1 MRKGFSLIELILS
14 IVIVGITVI
23 AIPTVI
29 SRTLSNNTQGLI
41 QQSVMDA
48 KTRMALILKAPYS
61 CVGSFSLKDPTPIF
75 GNAMGNATDNFYTRN
90 AISDY
95 RRRAFALPDPKG
107 GTKTVNFDESCN
119 GLDKSIN
126 SFNTKGSSGLKT
138 TTSVTYGDRDNI
150 IESVITT
157 DSNYYDM
164 QGSYDNNKGVTRVQ
178 VTSKTSLGKDTK
190 TITLS
195 AFAANIGDSPEILLG
210 SWQK

>member
-29 SRTLSNNTQGLI
+29 SQTLSNNTQGLI

-61 CVGSFSLKDPTPIF
+61 CVGNFSFKGPTPIF
-75 GNAMGNATDNFYTRN
+75 GNAMGNATNNFYTKN
-90 AISDY
+90 AISEDG
-95 RRRAFALPDPKG
+95 RRVFALQDPKG
-107 GTKTVNFDESCN
+107 DIKTVNFDESCN

-126 SFNTKGSSGLKT
+126 SFNTAKGSSSLKT

-157 DSNYYDM
+157 DTGYYNM
-164 QGSYDNNKGVTRVQ
+164 QGKYDNNKGVTRVQ

-195 AFAANIGDSPEILLG
+195 AFAANIGDSPEILSG
-210 SWQK
+210 SW

>member
-75 GNAMGNATDNFYTRN
+75 GNAMGNATDNFYTKN
-90 AISDY
+90 TISEDG
-95 RRRAFALPDPKG
+95 RRVFALPDPKG
-107 GTKTVNFDESCN
+107 VIKTVNFDESCN

-126 SFNTKGSSGLKT
+126 SFNTAEGSSGLKT

-164 QGSYDNNKGVTRVQ
+164 QGSYDNNKGITRVQ

-195 AFAANIGDSPEILLG
+195 AFAANIGDSPEILSG
-210 SWQK
+210 SW